1 MDLKCLRSSGVV
13 FLQFYAAQLKY
24 NSFAGFLVALFRL
37 LMSFGWLPP
46 QKFWL
51 FSMKLCPLL
60 FVLRFIAMT
69 ARRLLDL
76 HELPRPTTLISFSGL
91 GL

>member
-37 LMSFGWLPP
+37 LVIWLAATPKILAILDEVVSFAV
-46 QKFWL
+46 
-51 FSMKLCPLL
+51 CPS
-60 FVLRFIAMT
+60 VYCYDSAAAT
-69 ARRLLDL
+69 
-76 HELPRPTTLISFSGL
+76 
-91 GL
+91 